1 MMQIQ
6 FSDKMV
12 TYETFVNDVASRLAS
27 ILSEDKQDKRLFISQ
42 NQAFDKYG
50 KSNVLRWRN
59 QGKIEPRRTTGKLEY
74 PQARLRELS
83 RNLQDYL

>member
-12 TYETFVNDVASRLAS
+12 TYETFINDVASRLAS

-42 NQAFDKYG
+42 AEAFRKYG
-50 KSNVLRWRN
+50 RSNVERWRN

-74 PQARLRELS
+74 SQDELRKLS

>member
-6 FSDKMV
+6 FADKMV
-12 TYETFVNDVASRLAS
+12 TYETFINDVASRLAS
-27 ILSEDKQDKRLFISQ
+27 ILAEDKQDKRLFISQ
-42 NQAFDKYG
+42 AEAFRKYG
-50 KSNVLRWRN
+50 RGNVERWRG

-74 PQARLRELS
+74 NQEELRKLS